1 MGWATG
7 EFGVETGSGGEQ
19 EGREGKD
26 LLLSGQYQF
35 SVDFGF
41 LFR

>member
-1 MGWATG
+1 MRERTLSLSFLFF
-7 EFGVETGSGGEQ
+7 FGGH
-19 EGREGKD
+19 
-26 LLLSGQYQF
+26 YQF